1 MTESLIE
8 ALTTARISGNHGFI
22 SWMAARVGFSTYE
35 ARDNGSK
42 PYVIAHRRDGGRALK
57 IYHGYTMGFASR
69 DEIIALLGE
78 VALPEYDE
86 TTRLWW
92 IRHPDNNIGERSERA
107 KNKGRVADFCS
118 CGMQR
123 SLAGGCD
130 SCD

>member
-8 ALTTARISGNHGFI
+8 ALTAARISGNHSFI
-22 SWMAARVGFSTYE
+22 SSMAERVGFSAYE
-35 ARDNGSK
+35 AKGNGSK
-42 PYVIAHRRDGGRALK
+42 PYIIAHRRDGGRTLK
-57 IYHGYTMGFASR
+57 IYHGYTMGFGSR

-78 VALPEYDE
+78 TVLPEYDE
-86 TTRLWW
+86 KTRIWW
-92 IRHPDNNIGERSERA
+92 IRHPDNGIGERSERV
-107 KNKGRVADFCS
+107 KNTSRVADFCS